1 MDEPYVVK
9 VLFQINELIKV
20 KKNLQNSFNLLGNSK
35 SAGLLNF
42 KIRSYL
48 KWINKIKSYEEEL
61 NLVSCEKDI
70 KQFKFT
76 PSLQKKLIEIFN
88 NNSLQEIEDTQK
100 EIESMTSVESNDTNI
115 NNDNSSNM
123 DNNNNNNNMDN
134 DTNNNS
140 DNSDINSIKKKDGG
154 KKGKKSKLVIK
165 SNKRESKNQNEQND
179 NAPKLEIS
187 INKGKNEKPP
197 PKKKKNQQKRPT
209 DELGQKIYDLQKVT
223 GFGPKT
229 AEKMVKDNN
238 INLHLL
244 LKEWGEF
251 CSLDPNNHI
260 INPEKLN
267 AGLANPEL
275 SICSPS
281 RLNRMRH
288 KIIED
293 KFRNTSY
300 LKHLNHHQLVGIKYY
315 HDINLRIP
323 RSEIE
328 KIEQVF
334 RHVCKAIDPD
344 LIVEICG
351 SYRRGRSNSG
361 DVDTLIAHPK
371 LLTPEQIKSCKP
383 LSKIVQTLSLCNFLV
398 DHLTNDGD
406 TKYMGMGQ
414 LKGFPHARRVDIRF
428 VPYYCFAPAL
438 LYFTGS
444 MTFNTKMRNHA
455 LSKGYSLSEY
465 GLRKMEFDKKQ
476 NKEVKGPIEIVTTEK
491 DVFKFLDYPYSTP
504 EERDI

>member
-1 MDEPYVVK
+1 MDSPFLDK
-9 VLFQINELIKV
+9 ILIKINELITI
-20 KKNLQNSFNLLGNSK
+20 KKSLQSSFYSIGDSK

-42 KIRSYL
+42 KIRSYN
-48 KWINKIKSYEEEL
+48 KWINIVKSFEDEL
-61 NLVSCEKDI
+61 NLVSTEKEI

-88 NNSLQEIEDTQK
+88 DNSLQEIEDTQK
-100 EIESMTSVESNDTNI
+100 EIDNLTLNKESVSNSQSENTSTDK
-115 NNDNSSNM
+115 
-123 DNNNNNNNMDN
+123 
-134 DTNNNS
+134 S
-140 DNSDINSIKKKDGG
+140 DSKNKEDKSKIIIE
-154 KKGKKSKLVIK
+154 KKGK
-165 SNKRESKNQNEQND
+165 RKNQKNTSD
-179 NAPKLEIS
+179 NIELK
-187 INKGKNEKPP
+187 INKKNTGDTSKKEKPP

-209 DELGQKIYDLQKVT
+209 DEIGQKIYDLQKVT

-229 AEKMVKDNN
+229 AEKMVKEKN
-238 INLHLL
+238 IYLEIL
-244 LKEWGEF
+244 LKEWEDF
-251 CSLDPNNHI
+251 CAINPNNHI

-267 AGLANPEL
+267 TSLNNPNM
-275 SICSPS
+275 SVCSAS
-281 RLNRMRH
+281 SLNRMRH

-293 KFRNTSY
+293 KFKNTTY
-300 LKHLNHHQLVGIKYY
+300 LKYLNHHQLVGIKYY

-323 RSEIE
+323 RAEIE
-328 KIEQVF
+328 KIEKVF
-334 RHVCKAIDPD
+334 KHICSAIDKD
-344 LIVEICG
+344 FIVEICG

-371 LLTPEQIKSCKP
+371 LLTPEQIKKSKP
-383 LSKIVQTLSLCNFLV
+383 LTKIVKTLSMCNFLV

-476 NKEVKGPIEIVTTEK
+476 NKEIKGPIEIVTTEE
-491 DVFKFLDYPYSTP
+491 DVFKFLDYPYSSP